1 MKLIKQKDIEYRHR
15 RRSIA
20 GCKSTR
26 HESAHNDR
34 EWLLNVLN
42 AIGAQQDKIRYAGTD
57 NLERIATWELV
68 EMFDADSADFIGE
81 PSDVF

>member
-1 MKLIKQKDIEYRHR
+1 MIKQKDIEYRHR

-34 EWLLNVLN
+34 EWLLNVLS
-42 AIGAQQDKIRYAGTD
+42 AVGAQVDKIRYASTD
-57 NLERIATWELV
+57 AGEKFETWELV
-68 EMFDADSADFIGE
+68 EMFEASSAEFIGE
-81 PSDVF
+81 PNDVF